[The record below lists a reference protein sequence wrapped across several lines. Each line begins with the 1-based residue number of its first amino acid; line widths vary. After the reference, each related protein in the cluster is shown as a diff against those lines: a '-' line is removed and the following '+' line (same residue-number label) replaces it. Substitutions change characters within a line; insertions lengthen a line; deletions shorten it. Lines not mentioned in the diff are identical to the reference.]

1 MTAALD
7 ATVFANRF
15 GLGATPTELAELGNN
30 AREVL
35 AKQLQGPP
43 PLLAGDLPGSQQI
56 IIGSLALRDKP
67 AQPEGGVV
75 AVAMRLGQYARPIYV
90 AEAQA
95 RFAAAV
101 DSPSSL
107 LERLTHFWGNHFAVS
122 VDKLAVLGLA
132 GAFEREAI
140 RPHILGKFDELLL
153 AVERHPAMLLYLD
166 NQQSVGPHSPAIEQL
181 RRRTGR
187 AAPGL
192 NENLGREI
200 LELHTLGV
208 AGGYSQQ
215 DVTTLSA
222 MITGW
227 SLGGA
232 PGRLGA
238 AGEPGVFVFREALHE
253 PGPKTLLGKVYRE
266 EGQRQGEQALR
277 DLARQPAT
285 AWHLARKLAQHFIA
299 DEPPAAVVDSVARAY
314 LDHDTDLR
322 ATYTALFARPEAWEP
337 SLRKFKTPA
346 DYLHSAWRALQLPA
360 QRRPAAQGLLQQL
373 GQRTYQPGSPAG
385 WPDRSGDWDSASALL
400 KRVELANATGQQWGS
415 RINAQ
420 TLAEAVLGASLSTA
434 TRSAIARAQDAAQAL
449 TLLLAA
455 PEFMRR

>member
-7 ATVFANRF
+7 ATVLVNRF
-15 GLGATPTELAELGNN
+15 GLGATPTELATVGSQ

-35 AKQLQGPP
+35 STQLQGPP

-56 IIGSLALRDKP
+56 IVGSLALRAKP
-67 AQPEGGVV
+67 AQAEGGVV
-75 AVAMRLGQYARPIYV
+75 PIAMRLGQYARPIYV
-90 AEAQA
+90 AEVQA
-95 RFAAAV
+95 RFAAAI
-101 DSPSSL
+101 DSPCSL
-107 LERLTHFWGNHFAVS
+107 LERLTHFWSNHFAVS

-140 RPHILGKFDELLL
+140 RPHVLGRFDELLL

-166 NQQSVGPHSPAIEQL
+166 NQQSVGPHSALAEQV
-181 RRRTGR
+181 RSRGRR

-208 AGGYSQQ
+208 AGGYTQQ

-227 SLGGA
+227 SIG
-232 PGRLGA
+232 
-238 AGEPGVFVFREALHE
+238 GEPGPLRSGEPGLFVFREALHE
-253 PGPKTLLGKVYRE
+253 PGPKTLLGKAY
-266 EGQRQGEQALR
+266 GQDGQSQGEQALR
-277 DLARQPAT
+277 DLARRPAT
-285 AWHLARKLAQHFIA
+285 AWHLARKLAQHFIG
-299 DEPPAAVVDSVARAY
+299 DEPPAVVVDTVARAY
-314 LDHDTDLR
+314 LDNDTDLR
-322 ATYTALFARPEAWEP
+322 ATYAALFARPEAWEP
-337 SLRKFKTPA
+337 ALRKFKTPA

-360 QRRPAAQGLLQQL
+360 QRRPAAQQLMQQL

-400 KRVELANATGQQWGS
+400 KRVELANATGHQWGN
-415 RINAQ
+415 RIDTPA
-420 TLAEAVLGASLSTA
+420 LADAVLGASLSAA